1 MTKAVIPIM
10 KKHNISAI
18 TVGVNPMTSPPAV
31 PPHPFVWKLS
41 PQDNDEDGIIAFWH
55 PGANFIIFLR
65 YSFMQVLCVCV
76 FVRLVEMGFCL
87 FFHY

>member
-10 KKHNISAI
+10 KKHNISLI

-55 PGANFIIFLR
+55 PGANFIIF
-65 YSFMQVLCVCV
+65 F
-76 FVRLVEMGFCL
+76 
-87 FFHY
+87 